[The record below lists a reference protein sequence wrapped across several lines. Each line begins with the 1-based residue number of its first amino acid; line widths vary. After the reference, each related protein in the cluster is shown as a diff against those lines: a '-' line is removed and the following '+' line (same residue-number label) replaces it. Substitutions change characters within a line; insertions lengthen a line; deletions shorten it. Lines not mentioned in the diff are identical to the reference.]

1 MRTSSL
7 ESGGLT
13 AGPGNEVIY
22 EYYGF
27 DLLQIWS
34 SLDTE
39 PKSIDRGDYKWGSVT
54 TKTVIKDYTI
64 NGIIRTTEMQFTDG
78 FTSAQS
84 NKWQCK
90 NSDGVTIQCPGD
102 RESTTGDASTTP
114 QSSMAVQVP
123 GTMITS
129 SNCGDMGDAPTGYP
143 YCMYEGQYKEDYER
157 KYRKK
162 RI

>member
-102 RESTTGDASTTP
+102 RE
-114 QSSMAVQVP
+114 
-123 GTMITS
+123 
-129 SNCGDMGDAPTGYP
+129 
-143 YCMYEGQYKEDYER
+143 
-157 KYRKK
+157 
-162 RI
+162 